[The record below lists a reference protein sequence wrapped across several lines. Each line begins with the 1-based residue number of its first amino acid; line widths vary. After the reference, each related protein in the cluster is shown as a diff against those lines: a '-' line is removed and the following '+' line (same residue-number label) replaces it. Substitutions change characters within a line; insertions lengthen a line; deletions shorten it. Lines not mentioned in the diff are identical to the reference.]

1 MSVVRSFS
9 LKLHSHG
16 QICTPVLQWIRLK
29 RHQTQMV
36 ANGGQDKVKSC
47 GNGIENAIGKLYS
60 TEPQRTPIGVHIYQG
75 TPMEGEGLVQ
85 LISSLR

>member
-1 MSVVRSFS
+1 
-9 LKLHSHG
+9 
-16 QICTPVLQWIRLK
+16 
-29 RHQTQMV
+29 MV